1 MRFSLPLLL
10 VTLLPLLSCKPEG
23 EVDVRVWQRFE
34 ATLPIAV
41 AAANPFDPEQ
51 ADVVVE
57 FQAPGGDV
65 ARTPAFAYRGYT
77 HEALDSG
84 AERLEP
90 AGDLEWRVRFTP
102 TVPGLWQWRW
112 TRTAPNTDPE
122 IGPWQPLRV
131 GRNDDP
137 TRHGFVRRS
146 AHDDRYLTFDDG
158 APFFAVGE
166 NLSWADS
173 RGTFAYELWLDRL
186 YAEGVNYVRLWMP
199 SWGFGLD
206 YAPAELG
213 DYTERLDRAWQL
225 DRVFELAEAR
235 GIQIMLSVQNHGPL
249 DLDDFFGSGWGTNLY
264 NADNG
269 GPIAHPSEFWGDE
282 EARSFFRRYLRYVVA
297 RWGYATN
304 LLAWELLNEGN
315 LPEQPPSFA
324 TMIEWHR
331 EMSETLR
338 SHDPNRHLVT
348 TSSSQSESVFA
359 YWLIGNVGS
368 RLPFQGVWE
377 LPEIDFTQIHAY
389 QIGTLGVL
397 TSTHE
402 MFPALVEPMRTFGKP
417 TLLGETGVDF
427 QGPAETLAVDPAG
440 DGFHDML
447 WAGVFSE
454 SFGTGMTWWWDNVV
468 DPQDWYFQFG
478 PVADFVAGV
487 AFDREGFLAQRPDAS
502 SVGPEVTAHAL
513 VGDETLLAWLRNAGH
528 EYYTPDPSQV
538 AGGTLMVPTLGAGK
552 WKGHWLDTT
561 VRGAAG
567 HLGQVEIKV
576 TGPETFPLTLQVP
589 PFSKDIAL
597 RLEREEP

>member
-1 MRFSLPLLL
+1 MRVPPALLL
-10 VTLLPLLSCKPEG
+10 LTLLPLLSCKPEG
-23 EVDVRVWQRFE
+23 DVDVRVWQRFE
-34 ATLPIAV
+34 TTLPIPV
-41 AAANPFDPEQ
+41 VAANPFDPEQ
-51 ADVVVE
+51 VDVVVE

-65 ARTPAFAYRGYT
+65 SRTPAFVYRSYT
-77 HEALDSG
+77 HEALESG
-84 AERLEP
+84 AEHLEP
-90 AGDLEWRVRFTP
+90 AGELEWRVRFTP
-102 TVPGLWQWRW
+102 TTHGLWLWRW
-112 TRTAPNTDPE
+112 TRTASNSDSE
-122 IGPWQPLRV
+122 SGSWQPLRV
-131 GRNDDP
+131 GRNQDP

-146 AHDDRYLTFDDG
+146 PHDDRYLAFEDG

-186 YAEGVNYVRLWMP
+186 AAEGANYVRLWMP

-206 YAPAELG
+206 YAPAALG

-282 EARSFFRRYLRYVVA
+282 GARSFFRRYLRYVVA

-315 LPEQPPSFA
+315 LPEQPPGFA

-402 MFPALVEPMRTFGKP
+402 MFPALVEPMRAFAKP
-417 TLLGETGVDF
+417 VLIGETGVDF

-468 DPQDWYFQFG
+468 DPEDWYFQFG
-478 PVADFVAGV
+478 PVADFVDGV
-487 AFDREGFLAQRPDAS
+487 AFDREGFVASRGSAEAPDQDL
-502 SVGPEVTAHAL
+502 VAHQL
-513 VGDETLLAWLRNAGH
+513 VGEQTLLVWLRNAAH
-528 EYYTPDPSQV
+528 EYYTPDASVV
-538 AGGTLMVPTLGAGK
+538 ANASWAPPPLPPGS
-552 WKGHWLDTT
+552 WKGHWRSTT
-561 VRGAAG
+561 TRGAEGLVA
-567 HLGQVEIKV
+567 QVEIKV
-576 TGPETFPLTLQVP
+576 TDSEELPPLPVP
-589 PFSKDIAL
+589 PFAKDIAL
-597 RLEREEP
+597 RLDRTAP